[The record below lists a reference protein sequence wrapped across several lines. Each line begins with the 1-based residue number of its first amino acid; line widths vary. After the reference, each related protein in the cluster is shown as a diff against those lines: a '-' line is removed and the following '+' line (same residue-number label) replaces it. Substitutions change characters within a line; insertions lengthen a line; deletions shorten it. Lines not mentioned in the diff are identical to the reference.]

1 MHYVVNYKKLVR
13 CSKSDTADVATG
25 TELHVR
31 VGVLGDFDY
40 YHYIYVYLLQ
50 KCSNKVLFN
59 WHPHNVQTRK
69 ALNICTSEVR
79 FLDELLIFGTP
90 V

>member
-1 MHYVVNYKKLVR
+1 MLP
-13 CSKSDTADVATG
+13 TG

-31 VGVLGDFDY
+31 VGVLGGFDY
-40 YHYIYVYLLQ
+40 YRYIYVYLLQ
-50 KCSNKVLFN
+50 KCSSKVLFN
-59 WHPHNVQTRK
+59 WHSRNVQTRN
-69 ALNICTSEVR
+69 ALNICTSEVK